1 MIRQEPTPLNDPPSG
16 RRRFGRGPR
25 RLRAVAVLPTL
36 FTLGNLVCG
45 FFAIA
50 VTSRIHKP
58 ESAETPITQKINFQI
73 PWSLEIP
80 WTLDSTDPTHNMML
94 AGWLIFLAMIFD
106 ALDGHVARLTK
117 ASSQFGAQLDSL
129 CDAVTFGVAPGL
141 LLVKMVPSFEYYYSG
156 AVWIIAAV
164 YACCAVLRLA
174 RFNVETGEKDDHS
187 TFQGLPSPAAAASI
201 AGFAILFYTLRVE
214 TPRYE
219 WKPSLDTVVQHVLP
233 FFALAVALLMVS
245 RIPYPHIVN
254 RMFRG
259 KKSFGHLVGLIFG
272 IVAIA
277 MIRGYAVPLVSCAF
291 VLGPLF
297 IFLWRR
303 WREPE
308 PEPESL
314 F

>member
-1 MIRQEPTPLNDPPSG
+1 M

-50 VTSRIHKP
+50 VTSRIDKAVSP
-58 ESAETPITQKINFQI
+58 DAPTTVTIDFQRF
-73 PWSLEIP
+73 WSLEP
-80 WTLDSTDPTHNMML
+80 GDPTHNMML

-174 RFNVETGEKDDHS
+174 RFNVETGQSDDHS

-201 AGFAILFYTLRVE
+201 AGFAILFYTLRV
-214 TPRYE
+214 
-219 WKPSLDTVVQHVLP
+219 DTKQSEFTQSVDKVVQHLLP
-233 FFALAVALLMVS
+233 FFALTVALLMVS

-277 MIRGYAVPLVSCAF
+277 MIRGYAVPIVSCSF
-291 VLGPLF
+291 VFGPL
-297 IFLWRR
+297 IMFLWRL

-308 PEPESL
+308 PLKESL

>member
-1 MIRQEPTPLNDPPSG
+1 MIRHEPAPSSDQPSG
-16 RRRFGRGPR
+16 RRRLGRGPR

-50 VTSRIHKP
+50 VTSRIHK
-58 ESAETPITQKINFQI
+58 AETPLAQPASTINF
-73 PWSLEIP
+73 PKFFTS
-80 WTLDSTDPTHNMML
+80 LDSDDPTHNLML

-164 YACCAVLRLA
+164 YASCAVLRLA
-174 RFNVETGEKDDHS
+174 RFNVETGENDDHS

-214 TPRYE
+214 TAQSDWTRSVD
-219 WKPSLDTVVQHVLP
+219 KVVQHLLP
-233 FFALAVALLMVS
+233 FFALIVALLMVS
-245 RIPYPHIVN
+245 RIPYPHVVN

-277 MIRGYAVPLVSCAF
+277 MIRGYAVPVVSCAF
-291 VLGPLF
+291 VFGPPL

-308 PEPESL
+308 PMSESL

>member
-1 MIRQEPTPLNDPPSG
+1 MIRHEPTPSNDPPSG

-25 RLRAVAVLPTL
+25 RLRAVAILPTL

-50 VTSRIHKP
+50 VTSRIHK
-58 ESAETPITQKINFQI
+58 AETPLTPTSAIINFQRF
-73 PWSLEIP
+73 WSL
-80 WTLDSTDPTHNMML
+80 DSDDPTHNMML

-164 YACCAVLRLA
+164 YASCAVLRLA
-174 RFNVETGEKDDHS
+174 RFNVETGDNDDHS

-214 TPRYE
+214 TTQTDWTRAF
-219 WKPSLDTVVQHVLP
+219 DNVVQHVLP
-233 FFALAVALLMVS
+233 FFALIVALLMVS

-277 MIRGYAVPLVSCAF
+277 MIRGYAVPIVSCAF
-291 VLGPLF
+291 VFGPLLM
-297 IFLWRR
+297 FLWRL

-308 PEPESL
+308 PMTESL

>member
-1 MIRQEPTPLNDPPSG
+1 MIRHEPTPSSDPPPA
-16 RRRFGRGPR
+16 RRRFSRGPR

-50 VTSRIHKP
+50 VTSRIHKAASDLELIP
-58 ESAETPITQKINFQI
+58 TAQQINFQRF
-73 PWSLEIP
+73 WL
-80 WTLDSTDPTHNMML
+80 LDSDDPTHNMML

-141 LLVKMVPSFEYYYSG
+141 LLVKMVPSFEYYYPG

-164 YACCAVLRLA
+164 YAACAVLRLA
-174 RFNVETGEKDDHS
+174 RFNVETGQQDDHS

-214 TPRYE
+214 TAQ
-219 WKPSLDTVVQHVLP
+219 SDLTHTVDNVVQHVLP
-233 FFALAVALLMVS
+233 FFALIVALLMVS

-259 KKSFGHLVGLIFG
+259 KKSFGHLVGLLFG

-277 MIRGYAVPLVSCAF
+277 MIRGYAVPLVSCGF
-291 VLGPLF
+291 VIGPLVMF
-297 IFLWRR
+297 AWRR

-308 PEPESL
+308 PVTESL

>member
-1 MIRQEPTPLNDPPSG
+1 MIRHEPTPTSDPNAAK
-16 RRRFGRGPR
+16 RRFGRGPR

-58 ESAETPITQKINFQI
+58 ERA
-73 PWSLEIP
+73 EIP
-80 WTLDSTDPTHNMML
+80 VTQSIFQQQSWSLDSTDPTHNMML
-94 AGWLIFLAMIFD
+94 AGWLIFIAMIFD

-156 AVWIIAAV
+156 ALWIIAAV
-164 YACCAVLRLA
+164 YASCAVLRLA
-174 RFNVETGEKDDHS
+174 RFNVETGDNDDHS

-214 TPRYE
+214 TSQSDWTR
-219 WKPSLDTVVQHVLP
+219 SVDNVVQHLLP
-233 FFALAVALLMVS
+233 FFALIVALLMVS
-245 RIPYPHIVN
+245 RIPYPHVVN

-259 KKSFGHLVGLIFG
+259 KKSFGHLVGLIFS

-277 MIRGYAVPLVSCAF
+277 MIRGYAVPIVSCAF
-291 VLGPLF
+291 VFGPLLMF
-297 IFLWRR
+297 AWRR

-308 PEPESL
+308 PDPQSL

>member
-1 MIRQEPTPLNDPPSG
+1 MIRHEPTPSNDPSAG
-16 RRRFGRGPR
+16 KRRFGRGPR

-36 FTLGNLVCG
+36 FTLANLVCG

-58 ESAETPITQKINFQI
+58 DKPDTPISAIINFQQF
-73 PWSLEIP
+73 WSLEP
-80 WTLDSTDPTHNMML
+80 TDPTHNMML

-174 RFNVETGEKDDHS
+174 RFNVETGQHDDHS

-214 TPRYE
+214 TPQYE
-219 WKPSLDTVVQHVLP
+219 WKRSMDTVVQHVLP
-233 FFALAVALLMVS
+233 FFALIVALLMVS
-245 RIPYPHIVN
+245 RIPYPHVVN

-277 MIRGYAVPLVSCAF
+277 MIRGYAVPIVSCGF
-291 VLGPLF
+291 VFGPLLMF
-297 IFLWRR
+297 VWHR
-303 WREPE
+303 WREPQ
-308 PEPESL
+308 PKAESL

>member
-1 MIRQEPTPLNDPPSG
+1 MIRHEPTPSNDPPQG
-16 RRRFGRGPR
+16 RRRFGRGAR

-58 ESAETPITQKINFQI
+58 ETAETPITQSIFQQQS
-73 PWSLEIP
+73 WSL
-80 WTLDSTDPTHNMML
+80 DSADPTHNMML
-94 AGWLIFLAMIFD
+94 AGWLIFIAMIFD

-141 LLVKMVPSFEYYYSG
+141 LLVKMVPSFEYYYPG

-164 YACCAVLRLA
+164 YASCAVLRLA
-174 RFNVETGEKDDHS
+174 RFNVETGENDDHS

-214 TPRYE
+214 KPEYE
-219 WKPSLDTVVQHVLP
+219 WKRSVDTAVQHLLP
-233 FFALAVALLMVS
+233 FFALIVALLMVS
-245 RIPYPHIVN
+245 RIPYPHLVN
-254 RMFRG
+254 RIFRG

-277 MIRGYAVPLVSCAF
+277 MIRGYAVPIVSCAF
-291 VLGPLF
+291 VLGPLLMF
-297 IFLWRR
+297 AWKR

-308 PEPESL
+308 PATESL

>member
-1 MIRQEPTPLNDPPSG
+1 MIRHEPTPLNDPPAG
-16 RRRFGRGPR
+16 KRRFGRGPR

-58 ESAETPITQKINFQI
+58 ETAETPIAQVINFQEF
-73 PWSLEIP
+73 WSLKP
-80 WTLDSTDPTHNMML
+80 TDPTHNMML

-141 LLVKMVPSFEYYYSG
+141 LLVKMVPSFAYYYSG

-174 RFNVETGEKDDHS
+174 RFNVETGENDDHS

-214 TPRYE
+214 EPPYE
-219 WKPSLDTVVQHVLP
+219 WKHSMDTVVQHCLP
-233 FFALAVALLMVS
+233 FFALIVALLMVS
-245 RIPYPHIVN
+245 RIPYPHVVN

-272 IVAIA
+272 LVAIA

-291 VLGPLF
+291 VFGPLF
-297 IFLWRR
+297 MFVWRR

-308 PEPESL
+308 PEPQSL

>member
-1 MIRQEPTPLNDPPSG
+1 MIRHEPPPSSDPPTV

-50 VTSRIHKP
+50 VTSRIHKVD
-58 ESAETPITQKINFQI
+58 TPQVQTASTINF
-73 PWSLEIP
+73 PSFF
-80 WTLDSTDPTHNMML
+80 TSLDSEDPTHNLML

-117 ASSQFGAQLDSL
+117 TSSQFGAQLDSL

-156 AVWIIAAV
+156 TVWIIAAV
-164 YACCAVLRLA
+164 YASCAVLRLA
-174 RFNVETGEKDDHS
+174 RFNVESGENDDHS

-214 TPRYE
+214 TAQSDFTRSVD
-219 WKPSLDTVVQHVLP
+219 KVVQHLLP
-233 FFALAVALLMVS
+233 FFSLIVALLMVS

-291 VLGPLF
+291 VFGPLLM
-297 IFLWRR
+297 FLWRR

-308 PEPESL
+308 PVTESL